1 MATEPRELTPE
12 QLRRTCDPSIFPF
25 KSTADIPPLEGVIGQ
40 DRALGAVRFGIHI
53 KSQGY
58 HMYALG
64 PVGTGK
70 RTIIRKFLVKDAANK
85 PVPDDW
91 LYVNNFEDEDKPHA
105 LRLPAGKGR
114 EFRDDMDHLVEDL
127 KSDVPRA
134 FEGKEYEQER
144 EKIEEEFQN
153 KSKRL
158 FEKLNEKAQERDFGL
173 VQTPQGLMIVP
184 VKKGELLTP
193 DELEKL
199 SEKEQQRIEHGREEL
214 QEEMRETM
222 RLVQELQKEGKKRA
236 RELDRRVVGFAVDH
250 LIDDFKE
257 KYAEHEGI
265 GRYLEEARAFLLKN
279 VHTFRQ
285 IKQMEEAPKQ
295 QRLAMAMMSGG
306 RQPSFDEYRVNL
318 IVDNSEAKGAPV
330 CMESN
335 PTGPNLIGRIEH
347 MGQFGAL
354 VTNFRMIKGGA
365 LHVCNGGYLML
376 DVFDVLTK
384 PLAWHVLKRALKNR
398 EIEIESMGEAYGLIT
413 TRTLQPEPIP
423 LDIKVILIG
432 DPFIYYLLYN
442 HDPDF
447 QELFKVK
454 ADFETRIDWDDETAE
469 QYAHFIGSVC
479 REEGLKHFAPS
490 GVSKVVEYGSRLT
503 SHRRKVATKFGEVVD
518 LVRQAS
524 YWAGTNGNEFVQG
537 EDVKK
542 AIDEQIYRSNRIEE
556 RLREMIEEGTI
567 FIDTEGEVVGQ
578 VNGLAVL
585 PIGDYAFGKP
595 SRVTARTHMGS
606 NGVVNIDREA
616 KLGGRIHNKGTM
628 ILSGYLGGKYALN
641 VPLTLS
647 ASITFEQLYEGV
659 EGDSASSTELYA
671 LLSSLS
677 ELPIRQ
683 ELAVTGS
690 VNQRGEVQ
698 AIGGVNEK
706 IESFFEVCRAKGLT
720 GSQGVMIPAANCT
733 HLMLREHVV
742 AAVAEGKFHIYPVA
756 TIDEGITLLTGT
768 EAGERQDDG
777 SYPEGTINSLVQGR
791 IRELAEKAKAFGKE
805 EGEEENEEEE
815 ALA

>member
-518 LVRQAS
+518 
-524 YWAGTNGNEFVQG
+524 
-537 EDVKK
+537 
-542 AIDEQIYRSNRIEE
+542 
-556 RLREMIEEGTI
+556 
-567 FIDTEGEVVGQ
+567 
-578 VNGLAVL
+578 
-585 PIGDYAFGKP
+585 GDYAFGKP

-706 IESFFEVCRAKGLT
+706 IEGFFEVCRAKGLT